1 MVTSYDSAKILA
13 VAVALAMGCYLSR
26 SHWCRPALGAAAPD
40 DDDDG
45 GGGGAAEAEDRG
57 VGRLRSPRERHDAGG
72 GPRRVRF
79 RDPLCAVRPI
89 ALLRDVPLW
98 IREETYWRAQD
109 YAQIRDNQRRLIELV
124 LRQARDAPDGGVPPP
139 IPGESRRGLGICC
152 EPGTN
157 SGRAARVR
165 SARRAIVEAQRDGY
179 SPAQLAELAAELS
192 RWAGRNARDVGL
204 KDAAAIVADFD
215 YASFGRAE
223 AAPPP
228 PAPAA
233 PAPPPPPSPKRQAS
247 GLVARAARS
256 AAGTASGTGAPDADE
271 PAEADADGADG
282 VDGLGLASMIRSD
295 SLSDLSAAA
304 APPPAAP
311 GAKAEPP
318 PALEGAGLASM
329 IRSDSLGDLAAHAPP
344 HAPPQ

>member
-13 VAVALAMGCYLSR
+13 VAVALAMGCYFSR

-40 DDDDG
+40 DDDDDGGG
-45 GGGGAAEAEDRG
+45 GGGGAADAADRG
-57 VGRLRSPRERHDAGG
+57 LGRLRSPRERHDAAGG
-72 GPRRVRF
+72 SRRVRF

-179 SPAQLAELAAELS
+179 SPGQLAELAAE
-192 RWAGRNARDVGL
+192 
-204 KDAAAIVADFD
+204 
-215 YASFGRAE
+215 
-223 AAPPP
+223 
-228 PAPAA
+228 
-233 PAPPPPPSPKRQAS
+233 PKP
-247 GLVARAARS
+247 
-256 AAGTASGTGAPDADE
+256 TA
-271 PAEADADGADG
+271 
-282 VDGLGLASMIRSD
+282 GLGGPD
-295 SLSDLSAAA
+295 
-304 APPPAAP
+304 
-311 GAKAEPP
+311 
-318 PALEGAGLASM
+318 
-329 IRSDSLGDLAAHAPP
+329 
-344 HAPPQ
+344 QT